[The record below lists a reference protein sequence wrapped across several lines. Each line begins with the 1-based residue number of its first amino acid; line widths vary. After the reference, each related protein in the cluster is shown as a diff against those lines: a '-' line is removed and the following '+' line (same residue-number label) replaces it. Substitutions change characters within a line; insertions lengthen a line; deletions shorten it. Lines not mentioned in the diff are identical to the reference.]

1 MHILK
6 EGDIKLTYAVDI
18 HPGNNTI
25 YISTNI
31 EYKAEDES
39 CIINENIETLVLDIE
54 QKIDL
59 HRMLEFKHYIESTA
73 LYKMIPGIKGF
84 IINKAE
90 DIVDYIDVLGDTK
103 EFTTIKIESDL
114 KLYYDGEKTII
125 EKV

>member
-6 EGDIKLTYAVDI
+6 EGDVKLTYVVDI

-25 YISTNI
+25 YISTNV

-39 CIINENIETLVLDIE
+39 CIINENIETFVVDMVE
-54 QKIDL
+54 KIDL
-59 HRMLEFKHYIESTA
+59 NRMLEFKHYIESTA
-73 LYKMIPGIKGF
+73 LYKIIPGVKGF
-84 IINKAE
+84 IINKAQ
-90 DIVDYIDVLGDTK
+90 DILNYIDILGDTK
-103 EFTTIKIESDL
+103 EFTTVKIESDL

>member
-6 EGDIKLTYAVDI
+6 EGDIKLTYAVDV

-25 YISTNI
+25 YISTNV

-39 CIINENIETLVLDIE
+39 CIINENIETFVVDMVE
-54 QKIDL
+54 KIDL
-59 HRMLEFKHYIESTA
+59 NRMLEFKHYIESTA
-73 LYKMIPGIKGF
+73 LYKIIPGVKGF
-84 IINKAE
+84 IINKAQ
-90 DIVDYIDVLGDTK
+90 DILNYIDILGDTK
-103 EFTTIKIESDL
+103 EFTTVKIESDL

>member
-6 EGDIKLTYAVDI
+6 EGNIKLLYTVDV

-25 YISTNI
+25 YISTNV

-39 CIINENIETLVLDIE
+39 CVINENIETLVLDMVE
-54 QKIDL
+54 KIDL
-59 HRMLEFKHYIESTA
+59 ARMLEFKHYIESTA
-73 LYKMIPGIKGF
+73 LCKLIRGIKGF
-84 IINKAE
+84 IINKAQ
-90 DIVDYIDVLGDTK
+90 DIVDYIDLLGDTK

-114 KLYYDGEKTII
+114 KLYYDGKKTII

>member
-6 EGDIKLTYAVDI
+6 EGNIKLYTVDV

-25 YISTNI
+25 YISTNV

-39 CIINENIETLVLDIE
+39 CVINENIETLVLDMVE
-54 QKIDL
+54 KIDL
-59 HRMLEFKHYIESTA
+59 NRMLEYKHYIESTA
-73 LYKMIPGIKGF
+73 LYKLIRGIKGF
-84 IINKAE
+84 IINKAQ
-90 DIVDYIDVLGDTK
+90 DIVDYIDLLGDTK

-114 KLYYDGEKTII
+114 KLYYDGKKTII

>member
-25 YISTNI
+25 YISTNV

-39 CIINENIETLVLDIE
+39 CIINENIETFVVDMVE
-54 QKIDL
+54 KIDL
-59 HRMLEFKHYIESTA
+59 NRMLEFKHYIESTA
-73 LYKMIPGIKGF
+73 LYKIIPGVKGF
-84 IINKAE
+84 IINKAQ
-90 DIVDYIDVLGDTK
+90 DILNYIDILGDTK
-103 EFTTIKIESDL
+103 EFTTVKIESDL